1 MAFTPGGSRP
11 LKEEDKQA
19 LAQRQARLQKDVD
32 PLLMRRVGRW
42 EDRRR
47 QPTPPSLPL
56 ALRPQGT
63 RFDDVL
69 HGWHVGYLGVRGE
82 YDMPFELQR
91 DLKECVPQS
100 VLRDLY
106 RPVRNFFVEPEAH
119 ELGLLGVRA
128 ISEALK
134 EARAALTREPIPV
147 IEPTLLVLVGEQQ
160 RRRRFLATPWQT
172 LKPDSAARRYSEQ
185 DHIRYLEVGEDGE
198 PRGDAEAGGQGD
210 GAGGGT
216 SDDGLTADSPG
227 FPSGGLRPRRT

>member
-11 LKEEDKQA
+11 LKEEDQQA
-19 LAQRQARLQKDVD
+19 LAQRKERLRKDAD
-32 PLLMRRVGRW
+32 PLLMRRLGRW

-47 QPTPPSLPL
+47 LPTPPSLPL
-56 ALRPQGT
+56 ALRPQPT

-69 HGWHVGYLGVRGE
+69 HGWRAGYLGVRGE
-82 YDMPFELQR
+82 YDMPFELAR

-106 RPVRNFFVEPEAH
+106 RPVRSFFVEPATH

-128 ISEALK
+128 ISAALQ
-134 EARAALTREPIPV
+134 EARAALLREPIPV

-172 LKPDSAARRYSEQ
+172 LRPDSAPRRYSEQ

-198 PRGDAEAGGQGD
+198 PSGDAEAEGLA
-210 GAGGGT
+210 GA
-216 SDDGLTADSPG
+216 SPDEGLTADSPG